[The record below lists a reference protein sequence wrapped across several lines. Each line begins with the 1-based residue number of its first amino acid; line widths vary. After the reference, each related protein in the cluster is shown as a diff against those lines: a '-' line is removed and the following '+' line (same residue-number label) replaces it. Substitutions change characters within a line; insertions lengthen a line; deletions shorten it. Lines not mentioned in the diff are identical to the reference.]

1 MMLAWSLM
9 RKVLPLQYDR
19 LGKSTVLADDTKN
32 GGTEQ
37 LDRQL
42 FDPRD
47 AFDTVTRELCA
58 CPAEELVDAA
68 SLVQAVLDNDMLV
81 AETSWVAEDG
91 SYAVQLTYPIRTV
104 NCNEVSTTAWTAR
117 VFSITALLTP
127 LVPRSSATSS
137 SSPTL
142 GPCSVFRSSM
152 EMSRPRNCWA
162 KLRSLRSLPGTPG
175 AGSSARRPRWT
186 RRPSFS
192 SVGRRRL
199 HARRSAAGRLRST
212 ITRKRCGCRQR
223 IGCSAS
229 RAGGRVCESAV
240 CLRLC

>member
-1 MMLAWSLM
+1 MLAWSLM

-81 AETSWVAEDG
+81 AETSWVVEDG

-117 VFSITALLTP
+117 VFSLTALLTP
-127 LVPRSSATSS
+127 SVP
-137 SSPTL
+137 
-142 GPCSVFRSSM
+142 
-152 EMSRPRNCWA
+152 
-162 KLRSLRSLPGTPG
+162 
-175 AGSSARRPRWT
+175 SSARLHLPARHWTHSLFSGAQWKCRARGIAGRNCGACVRRLAHRGRGARPDGHAGRGGRVSHPPAGGDCT
-186 RRPSFS
+186 RG
-192 SVGRRRL
+192 GRRR
-199 HARRSAAGRLRST
+199 AG
-212 ITRKRCGCRQR
+212 
-223 IGCSAS
+223 
-229 RAGGRVCESAV
+229 
-240 CLRLC
+240 

>member
-1 MMLAWSLM
+1 MLAWSLT

-32 GGTEQ
+32 GGAQQ

-81 AETSWVAEDG
+81 AETSWVVEDG

-137 SSPTL
+137 SST
-142 GPCSVFRSSM
+142 
-152 EMSRPRNCWA
+152 
-162 KLRSLRSLPGTPG
+162 
-175 AGSSARRPRWT
+175 
-186 RRPSFS
+186 
-192 SVGRRRL
+192 
-199 HARRSAAGRLRST
+199 ST
-212 ITRKRCGCRQR
+212 
-223 IGCSAS
+223 
-229 RAGGRVCESAV
+229 
-240 CLRLC
+240 